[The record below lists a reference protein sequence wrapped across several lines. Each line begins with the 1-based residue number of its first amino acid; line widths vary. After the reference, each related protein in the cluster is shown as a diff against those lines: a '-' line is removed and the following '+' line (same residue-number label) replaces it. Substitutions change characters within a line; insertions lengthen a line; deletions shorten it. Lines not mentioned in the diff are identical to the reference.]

1 MKKIFKALGIL
12 VLVVLVLLIALP
24 FLFKG
29 KIAEMIQ
36 QQMDEQLN
44 AKVELADI
52 DLSLISTFPDFK
64 LELKGIKVTGKGQYE
79 GIALAD
85 IGVIETNLDLMS
97 VMNSDQIKVK
107 SFGIADAS
115 FHVIVDIVESDTL
128 ANYDIVKTSGAEEE
142 EVVEEEVEE
151 ESAPFSMTL
160 NNYYLRNINVIYD
173 DRVGDMYAEIK
184 NFTHEGSGDF
194 TLDNFLLETQTN
206 IEELTFKMEGM
217 RYLKKAKFD
226 IKFDTEI
233 DMVNS
238 KYSFKENHFGI
249 NDLMLHFDGYVAL
262 PDDETTELDLT
273 FNTEKST
280 FKSVLSLVPAVYM
293 TDFESIQTSGNFAL
307 DGMAKGKMVGDL
319 LPAFNLDLKVD
330 NGKFQYPDLPK
341 SADNINIDLNVKN
354 PGGSDDNTVVNLKKF
369 HVELAENPIDMRM
382 LVKTPVSDADI
393 DGNIKMD
400 LDLASLADVLPAEN
414 GEEYKG
420 KILADVNLKG
430 KVSTLEA
437 EDYENFDANGSMVL
451 ENIVYND
458 PTLGY
463 PIQLNKADFQFT
475 PQAITMA
482 ELNCLLGKS
491 DINGSGT
498 IENYIPYTF
507 IDDAT
512 LKGAMAINS
521 NLMDLDELSGPEEE
535 ASEEGAET
543 ESSETAEGAE
553 TSEEDEV
560 VAPDSSEGA
569 IEVPGDI
576 DFVLTS
582 NFKKV
587 LYDNMEMTDMIGK
600 ITVKDQKVSM
610 DNLDMNMLG
619 GSLNMN
625 GYYETT
631 DLTKPTIDF
640 TMAIKRFDV
649 PQTYTTFNSVKEMAP
664 IAENASGAFS
674 TSMKLVCALDGNME
688 PIYETMTGGGDMQ
701 THMVKISDSETL
713 NKVADALKKDDLR
726 TLVLND
732 VNITY
737 EFIEGRVHVK
747 PFDMKLGDLNANV
760 SGSNGFDQTLDYLI
774 KTAIPTDALGAGASM
789 AKGLLDQF
797 NQQAGT
803 NASLGEEIK
812 VNLKVTGT
820 NDKPKI
826 TPSFGSGSGDV
837 KTQAKDEI
845 KKQAKAEIDRLKKE
859 AEEKARA
866 EAEKL
871 KNEAEAKARA
881 EANKLKKEAEAK
893 AKAEADHIKKEAEAK
908 AKTEAEKAKK
918 KAEEE
923 LKKKGEEGLK
933 KLIGR

>member
-12 VLVVLVLLIALP
+12 ILVVVVLLVALP

-36 QQMDEQLN
+36 QQMDDQLN
-44 AKVELADI
+44 ATVELADL

-85 IGVIETNLDLMS
+85 IGLIETRLDLMS
-97 VMNSDQIKVK
+97 VVNGDQMKIKSV
-107 SFGIADAS
+107 GIADAS
-115 FHVIVDIVESDTL
+115 FHVIVDVIESDTL
-128 ANYDIVKTSGAEEE
+128 ANYDIVKPSGETTEEQTE
-142 EVVEEEVEE
+142 ELSAE
-151 ESAPFSMTL
+151 ESAPFSMSV
-160 NNYYLRNINVIYD
+160 NSYYMRNINIIYD
-173 DRVGDMYAEIK
+173 DRVNDMFAEIK

-238 KYSFKENHFGI
+238 KYTFKENHFGI
-249 NDLMLHFDGYVAL
+249 NDLMLHFEGFVAL
-262 PDDETTELDLT
+262 PDEENTELDLT
-273 FNTEKST
+273 FNTEKTT
-280 FKSVLSLVPAVYM
+280 FKSVLSLIPAVYM
-293 TDFESIQTSGNFAL
+293 TDFETIKTDGNFAL
-307 DGMAKGKMVGDL
+307 DGMAKGKMVDDV
-319 LPAFNLDLKVD
+319 LPAFNLNLKVD
-330 NGKFQYPDLPK
+330 NGRFQYPDLPK
-341 SADNINIDLNVKN
+341 SAENINIDLTVKN
-354 PGGSDDNTVVNLKKF
+354 PGGSDDNTIVNLKKF
-369 HVELAENPIDMRM
+369 HVELADNPIDMRM

-393 DGNIKMD
+393 DGNIKMNI
-400 LDLASLADVLPAEN
+400 DLASLADVMPTVN

-420 KILADVNLKG
+420 KVSADINLKG
-430 KVSTLEA
+430 IVSTLEA
-437 EDYENFDANGSMVL
+437 EDYENFDANGSMIL
-451 ENIVYND
+451 EGIVYND
-458 PTLGY
+458 PSLGY
-463 PIQLNKADFQFT
+463 PVQLNKADFQFT
-475 PQAITMA
+475 PQAIEMA

-491 DINGSGT
+491 DISGT
-498 IENYIPYTF
+498 GKIANYISYAFSDGT
-507 IDDAT
+507 I
-512 LKGAMAINS
+512 KGLMAINS
-521 NLMDLDELSGPEEE
+521 NLMDLNELAG
-535 ASEEGAET
+535 SEE
-543 ESSETAEGAE
+543 ESSEVSEGDESTNTDE
-553 TSEEDEV
+553 TENES
-560 VAPDSSEGA
+560 APTDSSEGA
-569 IEVPGDI
+569 VEVPGNI

-600 ITVKDQKVSM
+600 ITVRDQKVAM
-610 DNLDMNMLG
+610 ENLDMNMLG

-625 GYYETT
+625 GFYETT
-631 DLTKPTIDF
+631 NLDKPTIDF
-640 TMAIKRFDV
+640 KMAIKKFDV
-649 PQTYTTFNSVKEMAP
+649 SQTYTTFNTVKEMAP
-664 IAENASGAFS
+664 IAENATGSFS
-674 TSMKLVCALDGNME
+674 TAMTLVCVLDGNME
-688 PIYETMTGGGDMQ
+688 PIYESMNGGGDLQ

-737 EFIEGRVHVK
+737 EFREGRVWVE
-747 PFDMKLGDLNANV
+747 PFDMKLGDLNATV
-760 SGSNGFDQTLDYLI
+760 SGSNGFDQTLNYLI
-774 KTAIPTDALGAGASM
+774 KTAIPMDALGAGAGM

-803 NASLGEEIK
+803 NASLGDEIK
-812 VNLKVTGT
+812 VDVKVTGT

-837 KTQAKDEI
+837 KTQAKDEL
-845 KKQAKAEIDRLKKE
+845 KKQAKEEIDKLKKE

-866 EAEKL
+866 EADRL
-871 KNEAEAKARA
+871 KKEAEAQAKQEVDKIKKEAETKAKA
-881 EANKLKKEAEAK
+881 EGNRLKKEAEAK
-893 AKAEADHIKKEAEAK
+893 AKAEA
-908 AKTEAEKAKK
+908 EKVKK
-918 KAEEE
+918 KAAEE
-923 LKKKGEEGLK
+923 LKKKGEDKLK

>member
-893 AKAEADHIKKEAEAK
+893 AKAEADRIKKEAEAK